1 MFRQFGMH
9 PSAESITER
18 KFTMLQGKTV
28 LLGIT
33 GGIAAYKS
41 AMLASALKKQHADV
55 HVIMTENATRF
66 IAPLTF
72 ETLTNNRVSVDTF
85 DRNFKYDV
93 EHISLAKAADLICVA
108 PATADFM
115 AKAAHGLADDMLTT
129 VLLAAKCPKLVA
141 PAMNTAMYE
150 NPITQDNMAILRK
163 YGFHIMDP
171 ANGHLACGDSGPGKM
186 PEPEV
191 LLEEILYLL
200 ACDKDFAG
208 KRVLVTAGPTQESI
222 DPVRYITNHSTGKM
236 GYALARAA
244 SFRGAEVTLISGPTA
259 LQPPAHT
266 EFIPVTD
273 AEEMHDAVLEQV
285 PKADFVFKA
294 AAVADYT
301 PAVTYDQKVKK
312 KDEDMSIPL
321 TRTKDILKDV
331 AGIRRA
337 DQILCGFSMET
348 ENLIENSR
356 GKLER
361 KGLDMI
367 AANSLRTEGA
377 GFGTDT
383 NVITVITKDLVRE
396 LPIQSKFDAAGEL
409 LTMALAMAN
418 RE

>member
-1 MFRQFGMH
+1 
-9 PSAESITER
+9 
-18 KFTMLQGKTV
+18 MLQGKTV

-55 HVIMTENATRF
+55 HVIMTKNATRF

-163 YGFHIMDP
+163 YGFHIMNP

-236 GYALARAA
+236 GYAIARACML
-244 SFRGAEVTLISGPTA
+244 RGADVTLLTA
-259 LQPPAHT
+259 QTSLR
-266 EFIPVTD
+266 PVPFVRTVPFTTAQDLFEGVQKYAMGAD
-273 AEEMHDAVLEQV
+273 ALVM
-285 PKADFVFKA
+285 A
-294 AAVADYT
+294 AAVADYR
-301 PAVTYDQKVKK
+301 PAEVSDQKIKK
-312 KDEDMSIPL
+312 SDGELSIKL
-321 TRTKDILKDV
+321 ERTQDILGWVGTHKPEGLFV
-331 AGIRRA
+331 
-337 DQILCGFSMET
+337 CGFSMET
-348 ENLIENSR
+348 EHLLENSAV
-356 GKLER
+356 KLH
-361 KGLDMI
+361 KKNLDMI
-367 AANSLRTEGA
+367 VANNLKTPGA
-377 GFGTDT
+377 GFGVDT
-383 NVITVITKDLVRE
+383 NVVTLITRDGAEPLPLLSKDEVAMRIADVI
-396 LPIQSKFDAAGEL
+396 AAH
-409 LTMALAMAN
+409 
-418 RE
+418 

>member
-1 MFRQFGMH
+1 
-9 PSAESITER
+9 
-18 KFTMLQGKTV
+18 MLQGKTIV
-28 LLGIT
+28 LGIT
-33 GGIAAYKS
+33 GGIAAYKI
-41 AMLASALKKQHADV
+41 ATLASRLKQQEADV
-55 HVIMTENATRF
+55 HVVMTENATNF

-93 EHISLAKAADLICVA
+93 AHVSLAKAADLICIA

-150 NPITQDNMAILRK
+150 NPITQDNMELLRK
-163 YGFHIMDP
+163 YGFEILEP
-171 ANGHLACGDSGPGKM
+171 ASGHLACGDSGKGKM
-186 PEPEV
+186 PEAEDI
-191 LLEEILYLL
+191 LEEILFRL
-200 ACDKDFAG
+200 AEEKDLAG
-208 KRVLVTAGPTQESI
+208 KHVTVTAGPTQEDI

-236 GYALARAA
+236 GYALAKAA
-244 SFRGAEVTLISGPTA
+244 AYRGASVTLITGPTA
-259 LQPPAHT
+259 IEPPKHVD
-266 EFIPVTD
+266 IVKIKS
-273 AEEMHDAVLEQV
+273 AEDMRQAVLV
-285 PKADFVFKA
+285 ATPASDFIFKA

-312 KDEDMSIPL
+312 KDDDMSIEL
-321 TRTKDILKDV
+321 KRTGDILLDV
-331 AGIRRA
+331 SKIRRP
-337 DQILCGFSMET
+337 DQIICGFSMET
-348 ENLIENSR
+348 ENLVENSR

-383 NVITVITKDLVRE
+383 NVITLITRDTQEE
-396 LPIQSKFDAAGEL
+396 LALQSKYSAANQL
-409 LTMALAMAN
+409 LTRALKMQQAKLQQA
-418 RE
+418 